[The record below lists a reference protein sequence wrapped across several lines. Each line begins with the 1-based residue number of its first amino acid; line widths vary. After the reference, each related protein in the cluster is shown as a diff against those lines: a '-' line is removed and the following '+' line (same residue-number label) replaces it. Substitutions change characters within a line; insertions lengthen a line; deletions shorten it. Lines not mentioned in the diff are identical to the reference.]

1 MRRRDFIAVLGS
13 ATVAWP
19 LTARA
24 QQPPIPVI
32 GYFTTGSPESD
43 AASFL
48 TPFRQGL
55 AETGYVEGKNV
66 AIEYGWG
73 KFQYEQLPAIA
84 ARLVRY
90 PVSAIAAMGGA
101 PTALA
106 AKVASS
112 TIPIVIYTGI
122 DLVQSGFIASF
133 NRPGGN
139 ITGIAALQAD
149 LIKKRVEVLRE
160 LVPEASLVAMLV
172 NPKNPYTESEMR
184 AVHDVA
190 SSFSL
195 RLHVLRASNAAEI
208 GAAFGALAEVGAG
221 ALLVSADLYLL
232 TERQQFVALS
242 ARYAL
247 PVIYPW
253 REYVDAGGLM
263 SYGPNN
269 LDANRLIGVYIGKI
283 LHGAKPADLPVE
295 QATKV
300 EFVINLKT
308 AKVLGRPFPTALLVR
323 ADEVIE

>member
-24 QQPPIPVI
+24 QQPPI
-32 GYFTTGSPESD
+32 
-43 AASFL
+43 L
-48 TPFRQGL
+48 
-55 AETGYVEGKNV
+55 
-66 AIEYGWG
+66 
-73 KFQYEQLPAIA
+73 
-84 ARLVRY
+84 
-90 PVSAIAAMGGA
+90 
-101 PTALA
+101 
-106 AKVASS
+106 
-112 TIPIVIYTGI
+112 
-122 DLVQSGFIASF
+122 ASF

-160 LVPEASLVAMLV
+160 FVPEASLVAMLV
-172 NPKNPYTESEMR
+172 NPKNPYTEPEMR
-184 AVHDVA
+184 AVHDAA

-242 ARYAL
+242 ARYTL

-283 LHGAKPADLPVE
+283 LNRQTCRSSKSRRWSSSL
-295 QATKV
+295 
-300 EFVINLKT
+300 IS
-308 AKVLGRPFPTALLVR
+308 RPQRCSGVHFQLLCSSAPMR
-323 ADEVIE
+323 SSSKSG